1 MSFTFIH
8 VYHVPENVHNVS
20 LGGTTVSI
28 FHLKHHYGAFGQL
41 SLDFHCNHLPF
52 STLDAYSFYVFFFL
66 SDYLLIYFK
75 HYTVNNYLIL

>member
-1 MSFTFIH
+1 MSSTFIH
-8 VYHVPENVHNVS
+8 IYLVPENAHNVS

-41 SLDFHCNHLPF
+41 SLDLHCSHLRF
-52 STLDAYSFYVFFFL
+52 STLDAYSFSVFFFL

-75 HYTVNNYLIL
+75 YYIASNCLIL